1 MSVLADLKLVLSAE
15 EYVAISNLPE
25 TLLKPI
31 WDSKQSELEEL
42 RKARESKEA
51 KMDYYKAGVLE
62 QVDMDAEVDETI
74 VNMKRLLTIAGFK
87 NSTDGD
93 IILGLNK
100 RPDGTGRKRLSIQS
114 SAVASYLCS
123 LIEKDKERI
132 DKIWDDKNTKKKKVS
147 KATGKRS
154 AFTGEKKYVNKID
167 EAEGKD
173 NEFYFKG
180 DENAVFEKPTFTA
193 KDGSYQNITYK
204 AVKSNRYLGGAES
217 KVDDGKCCGVCA
229 WDRAKGSKAL
239 ADANMSYAQFKVR
252 CNNDATNDGFCSKCS
267 IAGGRLNT
275 PRLNFFTDTYNFT
288 KGMSKVNNGLTYQQF
303 IVEKLEYA

>member
-15 EYVAISNLPE
+15 EYVAINNLPE

-31 WDSKQSELEEL
+31 WDSKQNELEEL

-62 QVDMDAEVDETI
+62 QVDMDAGVDETM
-74 VNMKRLLTIAGFK
+74 VYMKRLLTIAGFK
-87 NSTDGD
+87 NSIDGD
-93 IILGLNK
+93 IAFGLNK
-100 RPDGTGRKRLSIQS
+100 RPDGTKHKRIAIQS
-114 SAVASYLCS
+114 SSVASYLCS

-132 DKIWDDKNTKKKKVS
+132 DKVWDDKNKKKKTVS
-147 KATGKRS
+147 KGTGKRFS
-154 AFTGEKKYVNKID
+154 FTGEKKYVNKID
-167 EAEGKD
+167 EPEGKD

-180 DENAVFEKPTFTA
+180 DETATFEKPTFTA

-217 KVDDGKCCGVCA
+217 DVNDGKCCGVCA

-252 CNNDATNDGFCSKCS
+252 CNNDANANGYCSKCS
-267 IAGGRLNT
+267 RAEK
-275 PRLNFFTDTYNFT
+275 PLNFFGDTYNFA